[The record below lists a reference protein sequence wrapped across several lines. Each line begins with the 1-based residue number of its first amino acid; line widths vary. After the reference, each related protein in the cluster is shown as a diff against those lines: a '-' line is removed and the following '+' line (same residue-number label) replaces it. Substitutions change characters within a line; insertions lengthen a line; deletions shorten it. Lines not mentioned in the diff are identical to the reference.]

1 MATPSLKQMVENNF
15 MLACG
20 VDACGLDDTYHQLY
34 AIGDIHGDTKAMY
47 RALCKTGL
55 TDEYGT
61 YKPTGDSDSR
71 CVVIVGDVVDG
82 KRGENHHVSDDNDDL
97 VIILYLLRLQWTICS
112 EKRGDR
118 LQILAGNHE
127 LMNFQGDFSYSASM
141 CVMHQDRKLVFS
153 RGSQLARAYS
163 MFIPLICIVNGVC
176 FSHAS
181 LDYSELVKLKPTG
194 CALVTEIN
202 RLWSDW
208 LVSTDSKI
216 DPVLK
221 NLLWS
226 RSHTALPEVG
236 GGSKCETT
244 VVNALRCLGARKMV
258 CGHMTQKKIKSKCG
272 GLVYLVDTAMSE
284 AFGQGV
290 RPPAVLKVD

>member
-1 MATPSLKQMVENNF
+1 MVTTSLKQMVETNF

-20 VDACGLDDTYHQLY
+20 VDACGLDKTYHQLY
-34 AIGDIHGDTKAMY
+34 AIGDIHGDTKAML
-47 RALCKTGL
+47 RALDETGL

-61 YKPTGDSDSR
+61 YKPTGDNDSR

-82 KRGENHHVSDDNDDL
+82 KRGENYHVSDDNDDL
-97 VIILYLLRLQWTICS
+97 DIILYLLRLQQTICS
-112 EKRGDR
+112 AKYGDR

-127 LMNFQGDFSYSASM
+127 LMNFQGNFAYSANM
-141 CVMHQDRKLVFS
+141 CVLKQDRRLVFS
-153 RGSQLARAYS
+153 RDSQLAHMYAK
-163 MFIPLICIVNGVC
+163 FIPLICIVNGVC

-181 LDYSELVKLKPTG
+181 LDYSELTKLKATG

-221 NLLWS
+221 ELLWS
-226 RSHTALPEVG
+226 RSHTELPKVG
-236 GGSKCETT
+236 GGSVCEAT

-258 CGHMTQKKIKSKCG
+258 CGHMTQGEISSKCG

-284 AFGQGV
+284 AFGKGV
-290 RPPAVLKVD
+290 RPLAVLEVD